1 MWISCCS
8 ASPRVRHVSP
18 LPQMPNSTAMLG
30 FLLMRFAD
38 AWELRV
44 LHAVSFSLLYLVTI
58 TGNVLIV
65 AATTLDRGLHTPMY
79 FFLRNLSVLD
89 ACFVSV
95 TVPKSFMNSL
105 LNSSAISVV
114 GCAAQV
120 FLVVLFVYL
129 ELLFLTFMAHDRY
142 VAICQPLH
150 YTVIMSPRVCVQ
162 ATLAALLSGLIYAGV
177 HTGSTFRLSFCR
189 SRVVRQFFCDIPSLL
204 RLSCADTFSN
214 EVVILV
220 CGLVFGGSC
229 FSFIIRSYVHILFMV
244 FRLPKGA
251 DRSKAFSTCVPHIL
265 VVTIFLTSSFYVY
278 LRPAAI
284 SAALQDVVL
293 SVFYTIIPPL
303 FNPIIYSLRNK
314 QIKGAIKKI
323 TKARFV

>member
-1 MWISCCS
+1 M
-8 ASPRVRHVSP
+8 A
-18 LPQMPNSTAMLG
+18 NSTTVTG
-30 FLLMRFAD
+30 FLLEVFAD
-38 AWELRV
+38 GWGVRFLLTV
-44 LHAVSFSLLYLVTI
+44 LFLLLY
-58 TGNVLIV
+58 TGTLLGNLLIV
-65 AATTLDRGLHTPMY
+65 TVTTVDRSLHSPMY

-89 ACFVSV
+89 MCYISA
-95 TVPKSFMNSL
+95 TVPNACVNSL
-105 LNSSAISVV
+105 TDNRAISAA
-114 GCAAQV
+114 GCATQI
-120 FLVVLFVYL
+120 FLVIYCAYVEV
-129 ELLFLTFMAHDRY
+129 LFLTSMAWDRY

-150 YTVIMSPRVCVQ
+150 YVAIMSPRVCVQ